1 VRESFFSR
9 RLTAASFGSIKR
21 ITAGSP
27 SIQQSVPQRTAAAEL
42 RSRGH
47 RKRMCS
53 TNAHNVSRA
62 HRISGSAA
70 AVKNKSPRQH
80 EICKAASSQRNN
92 WSLFSIRRSCRRRT
106 IKKMSQLVFFSR
118 QVFTSKFYV
127 RRHVLLRRP
136 DSHFFIQ
143 QSMLVFTIKYE
154 SLIWLT
160 VNS

>member
-1 VRESFFSR
+1 MPHSQSASLTESRRERRQGPSAYLISPRICMVYIRVWIVRESFFSR

-27 SIQQSVPQRTAAAEL
+27 SIQQSVPQRRAAAEL

-53 TNAHNVSRA
+53 TNAHNVSLA

-92 WSLFSIRRSCRRRT
+92 WSLFSIRRSCMRRRT
-106 IKKMSQLVFFSR
+106 IKK
-118 QVFTSKFYV
+118 
-127 RRHVLLRRP
+127 
-136 DSHFFIQ
+136 
-143 QSMLVFTIKYE
+143 
-154 SLIWLT
+154 
-160 VNS
+160 